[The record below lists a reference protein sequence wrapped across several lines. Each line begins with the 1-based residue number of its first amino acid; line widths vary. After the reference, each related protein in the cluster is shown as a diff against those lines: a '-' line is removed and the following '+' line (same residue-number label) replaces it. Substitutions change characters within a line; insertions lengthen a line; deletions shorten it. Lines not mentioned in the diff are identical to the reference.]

1 MMLTPTARVI
11 QKIRPKR
18 NERWRKKM
26 LRCINGETTS
36 TPRKSAPARASI
48 TTRALFFGI
57 MRLYRREGGV
67 SMRMG
72 PLERPTVKNDLL
84 LSLALARCQGVFEL
98 TADSSVQEERRGL
111 VTCAMGRDIH
121 SAVDAFT
128 RAANAAESR
137 KSRGSE

>member
-1 MMLTPTARVI
+1 MMLTPTATVI

-18 NERWRKKM
+18 NERWRKKR

-36 TPRKSAPARASI
+36 TPRKSAPAKASI

-67 SMRMG
+67 SMRIG
-72 PLERPTVKNDLL
+72 PLERPTVKNALL

-98 TADSSVQEERRGL
+98 TADSSVQEERRGP
-111 VTCAMGRDIH
+111 VTCARGRDIH
-121 SAVDAFT
+121 SAL
-128 RAANAAESR
+128 AARTPAPSW
-137 KSRGSE
+137 STSP